1 MDVTTERLTLHPLT
15 RDEAV
20 ARAAADIP
28 AEERWGTG
36 YPVVDQRS
44 ALTSFVEMWDEV
56 GDTRPFGVYDVCER
70 ETGDQVGGVAFFGPP
85 SKDGVVEFGYGLV
98 PGARGRGYAKEAV
111 SEALRIAR
119 EAGAR
124 TVKAT
129 TTPDNIAS
137 QAVMLRAGMREVRRA
152 GRLVY
157 FQIDF
162 DRA

>member
-70 ETGDQVGGVAFFGPP
+70 ETGDQVGGVAFFGPEKP
-85 SKDGVVEFGYGLV
+85 SD
-98 PGARGRGYAKEAV
+98 PADAQ
-111 SEALRIAR
+111 
-119 EAGAR
+119 
-124 TVKAT
+124 AT
-129 TTPDNIAS
+129 TLP
-137 QAVMLRAGMREVRRA
+137 LRSVTVTTV
-152 GRLVY
+152 LL
-157 FQIDF
+157 
-162 DRA
+162 